1 MTTSITA
8 DEHTPNWLAAID
20 GAIDCRRTRNH
31 RVTVLVTGLMIPERN
46 QRRPRIQAVP
56 PPAEVTAGT
65 TMRTLSEA
73 AEHLGVSIDA
83 VRRMQRAGTIP
94 SERHVTPK
102 GFRWMVAIDGPRA
115 DTQSSVPSGPFVPPA
130 RVPKQGSPL
139 SPAVADTTLLEAI
152 RADHVREVDGLRRD
166 HAQVLSSL
174 EQLIATLHTQHS
186 LAISALGAGLET
198 LRNDQADNIRRL
210 EVAHRAVLEVTVA
223 STTREIDTLR
233 RSLLEAK
240 AWDSR
245 PWWRWILGLPPAR
258 ARQ

>member
-1 MTTSITA
+1 M
-8 DEHTPNWLAAID
+8 
-20 GAIDCRRTRNH
+20 RTRNH
-31 RVTVLVTGLMIPERN
+31 CVIVSVTGFMAPERN

-56 PPAEVTAGT
+56 PPDEVTTGT
-65 TMRTLSEA
+65 TMVTLSEA
-73 AEHLGVSIDA
+73 AEHMGISIDA

-115 DTQSSVPSGPFVPPA
+115 DALTSRPTGPFVHPA
-130 RVPKQGSPL
+130 RVAKDGSPP
-139 SPAVADTTLLEAI
+139 SPSVSDTITLDAI
-152 RADHVREVDGLRRD
+152 RADHLREVDGLRSD

-186 LAISALGAGLET
+186 LAISALGAGLEA
-198 LRNDQADNIRRL
+198 LRSDQAETIRRL
-210 EVAHRAVLEVTVA
+210 EDAHRAVLDVTVA
-223 STTREIDTLR
+223 STTREIDALR
-233 RSLLEAK
+233 RSLLEAN

-258 ARQ
+258 ARL